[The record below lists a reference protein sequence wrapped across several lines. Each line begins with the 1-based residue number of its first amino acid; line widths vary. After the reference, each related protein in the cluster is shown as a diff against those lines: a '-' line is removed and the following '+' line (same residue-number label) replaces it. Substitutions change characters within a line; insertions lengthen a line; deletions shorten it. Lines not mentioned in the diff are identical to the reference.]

1 MLGFYLALLDTAED
15 KSRFEELYLTYRQD
29 MYKTAFAILRSP
41 QSAEDAVHEAFMI
54 VIGKLNKISEINCP
68 QTRAYLIIIVKNL
81 ALKMYNESKK
91 VIIENIDETE
101 ISDGTD
107 LEADIVSKLSA
118 EELKELLL
126 KLPEQYYQVL
136 FLEMYM
142 ELSISETAA
151 IIAAA
156 LAASSVS
163 AVRDFFKR
171 FFTEPFSTHTAVQSA
186 DTAEAPETIEA
197 IYTIDVPEGFET
209 TFEEQVYEYTQ
220 FITYEYEKDDKY
232 IIFSQYSKK
241 SFNVMVDTE
250 NQVMEYIT
258 VNGKEGYIIRLD
270 DDSYYISWDNGDYI
284 FDIEGN
290 IGKNQLIEIAE
301 TVKKAE

>member
-1 MLGFYLALLDTAED
+1 M
-15 KSRFEELYLTYRQD
+15 
-29 MYKTAFAILRSP
+29 
-41 QSAEDAVHEAFMI
+41 
-54 VIGKLNKISEINCP
+54 
-68 QTRAYLIIIVKNL
+68 
-81 ALKMYNESKK
+81 
-91 VIIENIDETE
+91 
-101 ISDGTD
+101 
-107 LEADIVSKLSA
+107 
-118 EELKELLL
+118 
-126 KLPEQYYQVL
+126 
-136 FLEMYM
+136 
-142 ELSISETAA
+142 
-151 IIAAA
+151 
-156 LAASSVS
+156 
-163 AVRDFFKR
+163 
-171 FFTEPFSTHTAVQSA
+171 
-186 DTAEAPETIEA
+186 
-197 IYTIDVPEGFET
+197 PEGFET
-209 TFEEQVYEYTQ
+209 TFDEQVYEYTQ